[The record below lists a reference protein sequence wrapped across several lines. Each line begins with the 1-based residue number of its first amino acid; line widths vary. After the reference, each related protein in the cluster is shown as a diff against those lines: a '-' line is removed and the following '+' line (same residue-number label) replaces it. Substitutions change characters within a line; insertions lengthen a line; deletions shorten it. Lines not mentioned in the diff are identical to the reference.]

1 MCASRTTVAA
11 LLRNC
16 ARPHHVTA
24 GAKEEMEVDLGLGGK
39 AVFITG
45 GSKGIGFACGMEFA
59 REGARVALCARGIE
73 GLRAAADAIA
83 GTTGHGP
90 FVVTGD
96 MMRSEDV
103 RRCVDATAARYEGLD
118 VLVNCA
124 GASPGGL
131 LLNLTE
137 DDWQL
142 SLQLKFMGYVRCCKA
157 AVPHMLRRGGGR
169 IVNVVGNDGIKPA
182 YWELTASAANAADLA
197 VTSAM
202 AEQYGPRGILVNA
215 VNPGPVATE
224 RWDRLVAA
232 YARDKGLPLDE
243 ARARAIR
250 SIPLG
255 RICTPEE
262 VASVV
267 VFVASERA
275 RFMNGALIT
284 LDGGQRKA
292 VMDV

>member
-1 MCASRTTVAA
+1 MDLGLQDKVVRDAGGTRGVGG
-11 LLRNC
+11 
-16 ARPHHVTA
+16 A
-24 GAKEEMEVDLGLGGK
+24 GAKGW
-39 AVFITG
+39 
-45 GSKGIGFACGMEFA
+45 A
-59 REGARVALCARGIE
+59 RGGARVARCARTEATLRRAAGTIE
-73 GLRAAADAIA
+73 GA
-83 GTTGHGP
+83 TGRP
-90 FVVTGD
+90 VYWVAGD
-96 MMRSEDV
+96 MMKPEDP
-103 RRCVDATAARYEGLD
+103 RRCIDATVAHYGRLD

-124 GASPGGL
+124 GASPGGV

-137 DDWQL
+137 EDWAL
-142 SLQLKFMGYVRCCKA
+142 SLQLKFMGYVRCCQA
-157 AVPHMLRRGGGR
+157 AIPHMLRQGGGC

-197 VTSAM
+197 VTSAL
-202 AEQYGPRGILVNA
+202 AEQYGSRGIRINA

-232 YARDKGLPLDE
+232 YARDKGLSLEE
-243 ARARAIR
+243 AHRRAVQ

-262 VASVV
+262 VAHVV

-275 RFMNGALIT
+275 SFMNGAWIT

-292 VMDV
+292 IMDV

>member
-1 MCASRTTVAA
+1 
-11 LLRNC
+11 
-16 ARPHHVTA
+16 
-24 GAKEEMEVDLGLGGK
+24 MELGLQDK
-39 AVFITG
+39 VVFITG
-45 GSKGIGFACGMEFA
+45 GSKGIGRACATEFA
-59 REGARVALCARGIE
+59 REGANVAICARNE
-73 GLRAAADAIA
+73 AGLREAAEAIRA
-83 GTTGHGP
+83 ATGRQV
-90 FVVTGD
+90 FTVAGD
-96 MMRSEDV
+96 MTKWEDAK
-103 RRCVDATAARYEGLD
+103 RCVDAAAGYFGGLD

-131 LLNLTE
+131 ILNLTE
-137 DDWQL
+137 EDWTL
-142 SLQLKFMGYVRCCKA
+142 SLQLKFMGYVRGSRA
-157 AVPHMLRRGGGR
+157 AIPHLLKRGRGR

-197 VTSAM
+197 MTSAL

-224 RWDRLVAA
+224 RWEGLVRA
-232 YARDKGLPLDE
+232 YARDKGMSFEE
-243 ARARAIR
+243 ASKQAIK
-250 SIPLG
+250 SMPLG

-275 RFMNGALIT
+275 SFMNGAWIT

-292 VMDV
+292 IMDI